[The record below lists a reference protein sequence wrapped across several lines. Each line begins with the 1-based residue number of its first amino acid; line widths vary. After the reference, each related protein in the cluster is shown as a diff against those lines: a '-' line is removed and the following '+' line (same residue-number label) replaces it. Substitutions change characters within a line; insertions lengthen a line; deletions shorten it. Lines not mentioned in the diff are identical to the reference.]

1 MLRKTLT
8 LNALHRILPTA
19 WENSA
24 IAHAFL
30 IKKIW
35 AETDGDNA
43 VMTST
48 PSVFNRNGSMK
59 LAYKMPEVSL
69 AHVKKMT
76 TDFAMIQFCQ
86 INQPDIETGYTLDD
100 NARAAIAVCMHYAA
114 TGDANDLPLLYKYVY
129 FMRFCQQSEGHF
141 LNYVD
146 KELMFTKQ
154 NYETNLSDSN
164 GRAIWALGYLMS
176 QKKRLPKE
184 LIETIDA
191 VFQRALTSVEAMH
204 STRGINGELPHGAFD
219 DG

>member
-1 MLRKTLT
+1 MFDFENIPQLAAAVNLLLGDEMLRKTLI

-19 WENSA
+19 WENLA

-43 VMTST
+43 VMTNT

-86 INQPDIETGYTLDD
+86 IN
-100 NARAAIAVCMHYAA
+100 
-114 TGDANDLPLLYKYVY
+114 
-129 FMRFCQQSEGHF
+129 
-141 LNYVD
+141 
-146 KELMFTKQ
+146 
-154 NYETNLSDSN
+154 
-164 GRAIWALGYLMS
+164 
-176 QKKRLPKE
+176 
-184 LIETIDA
+184 
-191 VFQRALTSVEAMH
+191 
-204 STRGINGELPHGAFD
+204 
-219 DG
+219 